1 MNKRLVHVFLSG
13 LLLYCQPHAWA
24 DQIPAPSRFVS
35 HIVDPTLGQLAF
47 YWRDVDGNP
56 YQSFLHL
63 KQALAKQEKT
73 LTFAMNGGIYQEDL
87 TPLGLY
93 VEKGKTQYRLSR
105 RKLGHGN
112 FYIQPNGVF
121 YLTKFGEAGIVPTS
135 DFKASE
141 GIDYATQSGP
151 MLLVNG
157 RINPRLTS
165 GSTSLRIRNG
175 VGILPNGH
183 IVFAIS
189 RSFVNFYDFADYFKQ
204 QGCEMALYLDGS
216 VSRLY
221 LPARNIHSDGRF
233 GIIIGQTIGRFMDG
247 H

>member
-1 MNKRLVHVFLSG
+1 MIKPLVHIYLSY
-13 LLLYCQPHAWA
+13 LLLFQPFVWA
-24 DQIPAPSRFVS
+24 GQITAPSRFIS
-35 HIVDPTLGQLAF
+35 HIVDPVVGQLAF
-47 YWRDVDGNP
+47 YWRDADGKP
-56 YQSFLHL
+56 YQHFLHL

-73 LTFAMNGGIYQEDL
+73 LTFAMNGGIYQQDL

-93 VEKGKTQYRLSR
+93 IEKGEMQHRLSR
-105 RKLGHGN
+105 RKQGHGN

-121 YLTKFGEAGIVPTS
+121 YLTKSSEAGIVTTS
-135 DFKASE
+135 DFKASDD
-141 GIDYATQSGP
+141 IDYATQSGP

-157 RINPRLTS
+157 KINPNLTL

-221 LPARNIHSDGRF
+221 LPAKSIHADGRF
-233 GIIIGQTIGRFMDG
+233 GVIIGQTIRRSEQG